1 MELLQIANQCCYR
14 TGDTP
19 LRSLFEN
26 QDNALEWLG
35 YISQAA
41 ALIKDEHRW
50 SVAKRDITFVTSGN
64 KAEYDLPED
73 FEEMA
78 TYQIYNLS
86 NQRFIPCAS
95 DDEELYKQATRNVS
109 QSTIRFRI
117 INNKIVFT
125 YPIEDGLTLKYTYLT
140 KNICKNV
147 DSNNVPYYA
156 DAFSKDSDEFIYD
169 DELLILKSIALRA
182 VNLGFPEA
190 DRREAD
196 YQDKLDKC
204 VSKDGGNMKYN
215 VHSEVLVN
223 KTTPVLWSPY

>member
-1 MELLQIANQCCYR
+1 MNLLQITNQCCYR

-19 LRSLFEN
+19 VRSLFED

-35 YISQAA
+35 YLSQAA
-41 ALIKDEHRW
+41 AIIKDEHRW
-50 SVAKRDITFVTSGN
+50 SVAKRDKTIITSGN

-78 TYQIYNLS
+78 TYQIYNLT

-117 INNKIVFT
+117 LNNKIVFT

-140 KNICKNV
+140 KDICKNV
-147 DSNNVPYYA
+147 DANNNVYYSET
-156 DAFSKDSDEFIYD
+156 FSKDTDEFIYD
-169 DELLILKSIALRA
+169 DELLILKAIALRA

-190 DRREAD
+190 DRRESD
-196 YQDKLDKC
+196 YQDKLEKC
-204 VSKDGGNMKYN
+204 VTKDGGNMKFN
-215 VHSEVLVN
+215 VYEEVLVN
-223 KTTPVLWSPY
+223 KTTPVLWSQR